1 MPDFPETRLSLL
13 QRLKNGQD
21 ETAWAEFHEIYRA
34 VLTRMVVSA
43 ALPVSDQ
50 QDVVQEIWIAI
61 YRGIDRYEPRSHA
74 FAFRGWLAK
83 IARNTAINYLSR
95 KSNPQRLELIRDA
108 DTITDRNST
117 RQLLQEQWDREYQRQ
132 VLQWAAMRVASRVSA
147 ETFSAFWRTVVDGE
161 SVELVARELGMTTGA
176 LYVSRGRIMAT
187 LKREVESRECA
198 EE

>member
-13 QRLKNGQD
+13 KRLQNGQD
-21 ETAWAEFHEIYRA
+21 ETAWAEFHGIYQP

-43 ALPVSDQ
+43 GLPNCDQ

-61 YRGIDRYEPRSHA
+61 YRGIEKYEPRSHA
-74 FAFRGWLAK
+74 FALRGWLAK

-95 KSNPQRLELIRDA
+95 KTIPQRTVSLCNTAML
-108 DTITDRNST
+108 TDRNST
-117 RQLLQEQWDREYQRQ
+117 KKMLQEQWDREYQRQ
-132 VLQWAAMRVASRVSA
+132 VLEWAALRVASRVSA
-147 ETFSAFWRTVVDGE
+147 VTFSAFWRTVVDGE
-161 SVELVARELGMTTGA
+161 NVEKVAKELGMTAGA

-187 LKREVESRECA
+187 LRREVESRECA

>member
-21 ETAWAEFHEIYRA
+21 ETAWAEFHEIYRP

-43 ALPVSDQ
+43 GLPASDQ

-74 FAFRGWLAK
+74 FAFRGWLAT
-83 IARNTAINYLSR
+83 ISRNTAINYLSR
-95 KSNPQRLELIRDA
+95 KSNPQRLESIRDA
-108 DTITDRNST
+108 ATITDRSST
-117 RQLLQEQWDREYQRQ
+117 RELLQEQWDREYQRQ
-132 VLQWAAMRVASRVSA
+132 VLEWAAMRVASRVSEA
-147 ETFSAFWRTVVDGE
+147 TFNAFWRTVVDGE
-161 SVELVARELGMTTGA
+161 SVELVAKELGMTAGA

>member
-13 QRLKNGQD
+13 KRLQNGQD
-21 ETAWAEFHEIYRA
+21 ETAWTEFHEIYQP

-43 ALPVSDQ
+43 GLATCDQ

-61 YRGIDRYEPRSHA
+61 YRGIEKYEPRSHA
-74 FAFRGWLAK
+74 FAFRGWLSK

-95 KSNPQRLELIRDA
+95 KTSRQWTESLRDIA
-108 DTITDRNST
+108 TLTDRNST
-117 RQLLQEQWDREYQRQ
+117 KQMLQEQWDREYQRQ
-132 VLQWAAMRVASRVSA
+132 VLQWAALRIASRVSA
-147 ETFSAFWRTVVDGE
+147 ATFSAFWRTVVDGE
-161 SVELVARELGMTTGA
+161 DVESVAKEMGMTAGA

-187 LKREVESRECA
+187 LRREVESRECK

>member
-21 ETAWAEFHEIYRA
+21 ETAWAEFHEIYLP

-43 ALPVSDQ
+43 GLPASDQ

-74 FAFRGWLAK
+74 FAFRGWLAT
-83 IARNTAINYLSR
+83 ISRNTAINYLSR
-95 KSNPQRLELIRDA
+95 KSNPQRVESIRDA
-108 DTITDRNST
+108 ATILDRNST
-117 RQLLQEQWDREYQRQ
+117 RELLEEQWDREYQRQ
-132 VLQWAAMRVASRVSA
+132 VLQWAAMRVASRVSEA
-147 ETFSAFWRTVVDGE
+147 TFNAFWRTVVDGE
-161 SVELVARELGMTTGA
+161 SVELVAKELGMTAGA